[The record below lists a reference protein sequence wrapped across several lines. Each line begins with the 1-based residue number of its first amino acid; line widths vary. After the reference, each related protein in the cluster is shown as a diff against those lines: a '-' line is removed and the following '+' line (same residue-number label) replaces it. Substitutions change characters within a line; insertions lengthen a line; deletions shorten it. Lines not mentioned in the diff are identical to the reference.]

1 MEIDVTVEDGVVAD
15 ADAIE
20 ADARALLDA
29 LNLEEPEL
37 SIVLTD
43 DARIRALNATWRD
56 KDTATDVLSFPQQE
70 DEEIEGGMLG
80 DLVIS
85 VETAAAQAA
94 EVGHDL
100 QTELRVLLVH
110 GLCHLLG
117 YDHLEPDEASAMR
130 DEEQRLLTVLFG
142 ATTAAGLVERAGI
155 VG

>member
-1 MEIDVTVEDGVVAD
+1 MEIDVTIEEGVVAD
-15 ADAIE
+15 GEAIE
-20 ADARALLDA
+20 ADARRVLEALELD
-29 LNLEEPEL
+29 EPEL

-43 DARIRALNATWRD
+43 DARIKALNATWRD
-56 KDTATDVLSFPQQE
+56 KDVATDVLSFPQQE
-70 DEEIEGGMLG
+70 DEEVVGGMLG

-117 YDHLEPDEASAMR
+117 YDHLEPDEAAAMR

-142 ATTAAGLVERAGI
+142 ASVAAGLVERAGI

>member
-15 ADAIE
+15 GSAIE
-20 ADARALLDA
+20 ADARRVLEALDLD
-29 LNLEEPEL
+29 EPEL

-43 DARIRALNATWRD
+43 DARIKALNATWRD
-56 KDTATDVLSFPQQE
+56 KDVATDVLSFPQQE
-70 DEEIEGGMLG
+70 DEDVVGGLLG

-117 YDHLEPDEASAMR
+117 YDHLAPDEAAAMR

-142 ATTAAGLVERAGI
+142 ATAAAGLVERAGI